1 LELLERVRAFTP
13 ERRKAALEAT
23 RASITP
29 EERTEIEIRQRQ
41 HEKLS
46 NRLAATE
53 TLEEQQQQLADELY
67 PRFDAWVRTRNQI
80 KARLAR
86 APRLVAI
93 IRPRPRGAG
102 KPRAQAARSSAA
114 SGDSGD
120 PDLDDPP
127 GGRAHPYSGVAA

>member
-1 LELLERVRAFTP
+1 MRALYAPQAPGFSHRNGCTKGDP
-13 ERRKAALEAT
+13 QLKP
-23 RASITP
+23 SP
-29 EERTEIEIRQRQ
+29 
-41 HEKLS
+41 
-46 NRLAATE
+46 
-53 TLEEQQQQLADELY
+53 LEEQQQLADELY